1 MNAKT
6 TLERFGIKVKGPEER
21 DDDVVDRRWRLE
33 SQIGYGAFGKVFK
46 ARDVFDGEVAALKI
60 FSENFEATGYLQ
72 ELGLMF
78 DESHP
83 NVVKTLSFG
92 YTSGRK
98 YIVYEYVGGGSLRD
112 YLVRYPRVPPDIAV
126 AVIREAAL
134 GLAFAHSRNVV
145 HRDLKPENIL
155 LTGADW
161 PFSVKLCDF
170 GLSARCSQSD
180 RLASSFGSPAYMAPE
195 QFEGDYDY
203 RIDFYALGVIL
214 YEMLFG
220 RRPLSGDASS
230 ISYAHKN
237 LEIKLPE
244 SGPPTLL
251 KLLRRMLAK
260 NPEER
265 FNDARELVREIDES
279 VDAIQSRRETTEL
292 ARPKLSQL
300 TLREK
305 WRANL
310 PGGIDLFSPSRDGQ
324 LLLFASGRVAAVK
337 PSGKFVEIIKTA
349 REIEN
354 FIEGSSVDGTI
365 GWIADGKV
373 WCLRDNLLRD
383 WLLEPEIIDSP
394 SRFLLSPSGQHL
406 LAVTPR
412 YLYLYTVDGYVQWRA
427 TIETYG
433 TLPPVAFS
441 ATGKVVWVA
450 TEAPRTQLLA
460 VDVEGHK
467 LCRTAAP
474 GTEVDLHCYDDRH
487 VVATVSGKRDAHLVS
502 VDGFIESSVEVVEEA
517 LSLHEMG
524 GSVAISSMGHI
535 EVLDP
540 KSLQSRALIEHPN
553 PEEFTLF
560 VSEGIYQIAVT
571 GKGTQVRFSALTDG

>member
-1 MNAKT
+1 
-6 TLERFGIKVKGPEER
+6 
-21 DDDVVDRRWRLE
+21 
-33 SQIGYGAFGKVFK
+33 
-46 ARDVFDGEVAALKI
+46 
-60 FSENFEATGYLQ
+60 
-72 ELGLMF
+72 
-78 DESHP
+78 
-83 NVVKTLSFG
+83 
-92 YTSGRK
+92 
-98 YIVYEYVGGGSLRD
+98 
-112 YLVRYPRVPPDIAV
+112 
-126 AVIREAAL
+126 
-134 GLAFAHSRNVV
+134 
-145 HRDLKPENIL
+145 
-155 LTGADW
+155 
-161 PFSVKLCDF
+161 
-170 GLSARCSQSD
+170 
-180 RLASSFGSPAYMAPE
+180 MAPE
-195 QFEGDYDY
+195 QFDGDYDY

-251 KLLRRMLAK
+251 ALLRRMLAK

-265 FNDARELVREIDES
+265 FESARDLVRHIDDS
-279 VDAIQSRRETTEL
+279 VDALSSRRETTEL
-292 ARPKLSQL
+292 TRPKLSQL

-310 PGGIDLFSPSRDGQ
+310 PGGIDLFSTTRDGK
-324 LLLFASGRVAAVK
+324 LLLFASGRVAAVE
-337 PSGKFVEIIKTA
+337 PSGTFVEIVNTG

-354 FIEGSSVDGTI
+354 FVEGGSLDGTI
-365 GWIADGKV
+365 GWIADDKV
-373 WCLRDNLLRD
+373 WCLRDRHLRD

-394 SRFLLSPSGQHL
+394 SRFLLSPDGQHM

-412 YLYLYTVDGYVQWRA
+412 YLYLYTIDGYVQWRA

-441 ATGKVVWVA
+441 GSGNVVWVA

-460 VDVEGHK
+460 VDLEGHK

-474 GTEVDLHCYDDRH
+474 SSEVDLHCFDDRH
-487 VVATVSGKRDAHLVS
+487 VVVTIPGKRKAHLVS
-502 VDGFIESSVEVVEEA
+502 IDGFVEVSVDVVEEA
-517 LSLHEMG
+517 LSLHRVG
-524 GSVAISSMGHI
+524 GAVGISSMGHI

-540 KSLQSRALIEHPN
+540 RNLQSRALIEHPN

-560 VSEGIYQIAVT
+560 VDPGIYQIAIT
-571 GKGTQVRFSALTDG
+571 QKGTQVRFSALTDG